1 MSHLCFD
8 KIAFDILF
16 KLKHMFELPLQNLKW
31 DMFKKY
37 ICYFKKYFS
46 ALFDKEM
53 SKLFMN

>member
-37 ICYFKKYFS
+37 ICYFK
-46 ALFDKEM
+46 
-53 SKLFMN
+53 